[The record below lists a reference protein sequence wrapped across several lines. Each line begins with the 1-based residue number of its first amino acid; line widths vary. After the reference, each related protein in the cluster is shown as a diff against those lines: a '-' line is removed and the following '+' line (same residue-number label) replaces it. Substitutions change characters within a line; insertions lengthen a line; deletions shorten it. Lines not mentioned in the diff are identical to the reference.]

1 MLAGIPLWIVA
12 LVLLII
18 FSGYMALRAIREDYR
33 QEQEYIEREGRV
45 YMDRIEKAR
54 SSRSI

>member
-1 MLAGIPLWIVA
+1 MLAGIPLWIIA

-18 FSGYMALRAIREDYR
+18 FCGYMALRAIREDYKV
-33 QEQEYIEREGRV
+33 EQEYIEREGRV

-54 SSRSI
+54 SSRSL